1 MRGWFFF
8 LLALLRPYTALAT
21 ATRELPIVLVR
32 SSFASRELSETLNL
46 ARGELIADGFQV
58 KEVAFDSLVTRE
70 SLVRL
75 AEATPEALAIVSI
88 SFGEPSTASELW
100 VVDRLGE
107 RPMVTRVE
115 LAELGGDGAAPLSP
129 EVIARRTVEVLRATL
144 LPRRETR
151 EAVTPAP
158 APATVAKTQRPVAR
172 HLERSTWSGSAGASV
187 LSSWAGPAPAI
198 LPTAC
203 VRWSPTP
210 KLALRAVASGWGT
223 RPVVER
229 SIGAVSIEQ
238 LLVLSE
244 IAYTVAPL
252 GPVYPSFDVG
262 LGAYRAVAAAQAK
275 PPYQPSTDS
284 QWALLASVGGGATF
298 VYHQH
303 WRADLELRALFAAPY
318 PSVRFVGHEVAR
330 LVRPGLLATLTLGA
344 WL

>member
-1 MRGWFFF
+1 MWPWLLF
-8 LLALLRPYTALAT
+8 LFALLCPRAALAT

-32 SSFASRELSETLNL
+32 NSFASRELSETLNL

-58 KEVAFDSLVTRE
+58 REVAFDSPATRE

-75 AEATPEALAIVSI
+75 AEATPDALAIVSI

-100 VVDRLGE
+100 LVDRLGE

-115 LAELGGDGAAPLSP
+115 LAELGGDGSAPLSP

-151 EAVTPAP
+151 ETAAP
-158 APATVAKTQRPVAR
+158 APASVATAETQRPVAR
-172 HLERSTWSGSAGASV
+172 HVERLTWSGSAGASV
-187 LSSWAGPAPAI
+187 LSSWAGPAPAL

-229 SIGAVSIEQ
+229 SVGAVSLEQ
-238 LLVLSE
+238 LLLLSE
-244 IAYTVAPL
+244 IAYLPALPGPL
-252 GPVYPSFDVG
+252 YPSFDVG
-262 LGAYRAVAAAQAK
+262 LGAYRVVAAAQAK

-284 QWALLASVGGGATF
+284 QWALLASLGGGATF
-298 VYHQH
+298 VYHRR
-303 WRADLELRALFAAPY
+303 WRADLELRALLAAPY